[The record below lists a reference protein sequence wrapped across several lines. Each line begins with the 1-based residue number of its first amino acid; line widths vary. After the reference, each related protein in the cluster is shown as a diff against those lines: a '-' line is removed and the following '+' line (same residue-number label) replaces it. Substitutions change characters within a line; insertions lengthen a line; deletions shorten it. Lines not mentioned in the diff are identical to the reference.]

1 MTDSNPTAAMIV
13 IGDEVLSG
21 RTRDANT
28 NYLARQLTEMG
39 IALRE
44 ARVVPDERD
53 AIVEAVNG
61 LRTKVDYV
69 FTSGGIGPT
78 HDDITA
84 DSVAA
89 AFGVPISVREDARAI
104 LVAFYPPGDLN
115 DARLRMARIPEGAEL
130 ILNPLSQA
138 PGFRLEN
145 VFVMA
150 GVPNIFAEL
159 FESARPMLKG
169 GAPTLAWSLRAPVQ
183 EGEMAT
189 DLGEVAARH
198 PGVSIGSY
206 PFFRGGLGATLVAR
220 STDRA
225 ALEAAVKDLR
235 AMLTRLGAATISET
249 PPG

>member
-39 IALRE
+39 ISLRE

-61 LRTKVDYV
+61 LRTRVDYV

-89 AFGVPISVREDARAI
+89 AFGVPIGVRGDARAI
-104 LVAFYPPGDLN
+104 LEAFYPPGDLN
-115 DARLRMARIPEGAEL
+115 EARLRMARIPEGAEL

-183 EGEMAT
+183 EGVMAQ

-198 PGVSIGSY
+198 PRVSIGSY

-220 STDRA
+220 SPDRA
-225 ALEAAVKDLR
+225 ALEAAVEDLR
-235 AMLTRLGAATISET
+235 AMLTRLGADAISET
-249 PPG
+249 PPE